1 MKPSSG
7 GGFVG
12 RYFIIKTMNK
22 KVKIVQWDEQGIK
35 QFKSFLKQMYGEYG
49 NISISCDRK
58 IKH

>member
-22 KVKIVQWDEQGIK
+22 KVKIVQWDEK
-35 QFKSFLKQMYGEYG
+35 AVKNFEVFLKQMYGEHG
-49 NISISCDRK
+49 K
-58 IKH
+58 INK

>member
-12 RYFIIKTMNK
+12 RYFIITMK
-22 KVKIVQWDEQGIK
+22 KKNIKKIQWDEKAVKNFEG
-35 QFKSFLKQMYGEYG
+35 FLKQMYGEYG
-49 NISISCDRK
+49 K

>member
-22 KVKIVQWDEQGIK
+22 KVKIVQWDEQGMK
-35 QFKSFLKQMYGEYG
+35 QFKEFLKQMYGEYG
-49 NISISCDRK
+49 K
-58 IKH
+58 INK